1 MNWVLNTIAYGD
13 LMAQE
18 SFGQLDIIDS
28 VKGLGFDHIELRSEY
43 FDGSEQELADLKA
56 ANKEAGLTIFLSVPA
71 PLFEDGLLNPELEDY
86 FELAQAVGAV
96 QLKVNLG
103 AYNPETVVADM
114 TLVNKLIDRISIS
127 LTLEN
132 DNTQATGASDYFKA
146 FLQDN
151 GNDKVGMCFDVGNF
165 LYLDEDP
172 VAAVKNVL
180 PLVHYV
186 HLKQVEQ
193 ATNTSLAGLS
203 VGDVDIVAVLKE
215 IDPAIP
221 IAIECQY
228 KASDIAEVEGQ
239 IKNDIENILSGL
251 N

>member
-18 SFGQLDIIDS
+18 SFGQLDMIDS
-28 VKGLGFDHIELRSEY
+28 VKGLGFDYIELRSEY
-43 FDGSEQELADLKA
+43 FDGSDQELVDLKA
-56 ANKEAGLTIFLSVPA
+56 ANQEAGLTVFLSVPA
-71 PLFEDGLLNPELEDY
+71 PLFEEGLLNPELENY
-86 FELAQAVGAV
+86 FELAQAVGAI

-103 AYNPETVVADM
+103 AYNQETVATDM
-114 TLVNKLIDRISIS
+114 TLVNNLIDRFGIS

-165 LYLDEDP
+165 LYFDEDP

-180 PLVHYV
+180 PFVHYV

-215 IDPAIP
+215 VGQVIP
-221 IAIECQY
+221 VAVECQY
-228 KASDIAEVEGQ
+228 KASDIMEVEGQ

>member
-1 MNWVLNTIAYGD
+1 MNWVLNTIASGE

-18 SFGQLDIIDS
+18 SFGQLDIIGS
-28 VKGLGFDHIELRSEY
+28 VKGLGFDNIELRSDY
-43 FDGSEQELADLKA
+43 FDGSDQELVDLKA
-56 ANKEAGLTIFLSVPA
+56 ANKEAGLTVFLSVPA
-71 PLFEDGLLNPELEDY
+71 PLFEEGLVNPELENF

-103 AYNPETVVADM
+103 AYSPETVAQDM
-114 TLVNKLIDRISIS
+114 ILVYNLIDRFGIS
-127 LTLEN
+127 LALEN
-132 DNTQATGASDYFKA
+132 DNTQATGASNHFKA

-165 LYLDEDP
+165 LYFDEDP

-203 VGDVDIVAVLKE
+203 VGDVDIVAILKE
-215 IDPAIP
+215 VAPAIP
-221 IAIECQY
+221 VAIECQY
-228 KASDIAEVEGQ
+228 KASDVAEVEGQ

>member
-1 MNWVLNTIAYGD
+1 MNWVLNAIAYGD

-18 SFGQLDIIDS
+18 NFGQLDMIDS
-28 VKGLGFDHIELRSEY
+28 VKGLGFDYIELRSEY
-43 FDGSEQELADLKA
+43 FDGSEQELADLKV
-56 ANKEAGLTIFLSVPA
+56 ANKEAGLTVFLSVPA

-103 AYNPETVVADM
+103 AYNSETVVADM
-114 TLVNKLIDRISIS
+114 TLVNKLIDRFSIS

-132 DNTQATGASDYFKA
+132 DITQATGASDYFKA

-165 LYLDEDP
+165 LYFDEDP
-172 VAAVKNVL
+172 VLAVKNVL

-203 VGDVDIVAVLKE
+203 VGDVDIVAILKE

-221 IAIECQY
+221 VAIECQY

>member
-18 SFGQLDIIDS
+18 SFGQLDMIDS
-28 VKGLGFDHIELRSEY
+28 VKGLGFDYIELRSEY
-43 FDGSEQELADLKA
+43 FDGSDQELVDLKA
-56 ANKEAGLTIFLSVPA
+56 ANQEAGLTVFLSVPA
-71 PLFEDGLLNPELEDY
+71 PLFEEGLLNPELENY
-86 FELAQAVGAV
+86 FELAQAVGAI

-103 AYNPETVVADM
+103 AYNQETVATDM
-114 TLVNKLIDRISIS
+114 TLVNNLIDRFGIS

-165 LYLDEDP
+165 LYFDEDP
-172 VAAVKNVL
+172 VAALKNVL

-203 VGDVDIVAVLKE
+203 VGGVDIVAVLKE

>member
-18 SFGQLDIIDS
+18 SFGQLDMIDS
-28 VKGLGFDHIELRSEY
+28 VKGLGFDYIELRSEY
-43 FDGSEQELADLKA
+43 FDGSDQELVDLKA
-56 ANKEAGLTIFLSVPA
+56 ANQEAGLTVFLSVPA
-71 PLFEDGLLNPELEDY
+71 PLFEEGLLNSELENY
-86 FELAQAVGAV
+86 FELAQAVGAI

-103 AYNPETVVADM
+103 AYNQETVATDM
-114 TLVNKLIDRISIS
+114 TLVNNLIDRFGIS

-146 FLQDN
+146 FLKEN
-151 GNDKVGMCFDVGNF
+151 ANDKVGMCFDVGNF
-165 LYLDEDP
+165 LYYDEDP
-172 VAAVKNVL
+172 VAAVKKVL
-180 PLVHYV
+180 PFVHYV

-215 IDPAIP
+215 VDQVIP
-221 IAIECQY
+221 VAVECQY
-228 KASDIAEVEGQ
+228 KASDIMEVEGQ

>member
-18 SFGQLDIIDS
+18 SFGQLDMIDS
-28 VKGLGFDHIELRSEY
+28 VKGLGFDYIELRSEY
-43 FDGSEQELADLKA
+43 FDGSDQELVDLKA
-56 ANKEAGLTIFLSVPA
+56 ANQEAGLTVFLSVPA
-71 PLFEDGLLNPELEDY
+71 PLFEEGLLNPELENY
-86 FELAQAVGAV
+86 FELAQAVGAI

-103 AYNPETVVADM
+103 AYNQETVATDM
-114 TLVNKLIDRISIS
+114 TLVNNLIDRFGIS

-132 DNTQATGASDYFKA
+132 DNTEETGASDYFKA

-165 LYLDEDP
+165 LFFDEDP
-172 VAAVKNVL
+172 VAAVKKVL
-180 PLVHYV
+180 PFVHYV

-215 IDPAIP
+215 VDQVIP
-221 IAIECQY
+221 VAVECQY
-228 KASDIAEVEGQ
+228 KASDIMEVEGQ

>member
-18 SFGQLDIIDS
+18 SFGQLDMIDS
-28 VKGLGFDHIELRSEY
+28 VKGLGFDYIELRSEY
-43 FDGSEQELADLKA
+43 FDGSDQELVDLKA
-56 ANKEAGLTIFLSVPA
+56 ANQEAGLTVFLSVPA
-71 PLFEDGLLNPELEDY
+71 PLFEEGLLNPELENY
-86 FELAQAVGAV
+86 FELAQAVGAI

-103 AYNPETVVADM
+103 AYNQETVATDM
-114 TLVNKLIDRISIS
+114 TLVNNLIDRFGIS

-165 LYLDEDP
+165 LYYDENP
-172 VAAVKNVL
+172 VAAVKKVL
-180 PLVHYV
+180 PFVHYV

-215 IDPAIP
+215 VDQAIP
-221 IAIECQY
+221 VAVECQY
-228 KASDIAEVEGQ
+228 KASDIMEVEGQ

>member
-1 MNWVLNTIAYGD
+1 MNWVSNTIAYGD

-18 SFGQLDIIDS
+18 SFSQLDIIDS
-28 VKGLGFDHIELRSEY
+28 VKELGFDHIELRSEY

-56 ANKEAGLTIFLSVPA
+56 ANKEAGLTVFLSVPA

-103 AYNPETVVADM
+103 AYNQETVVADM
-114 TLVNKLIDRISIS
+114 TLVNKLIDRFSIS

-165 LYLDEDP
+165 LYFDEDP

-203 VGDVDIVAVLKE
+203 VGDVDIVAILKE
-215 IDPAIP
+215 VAPAIP
-221 IAIECQY
+221 VAIECQY

-239 IKNDIENILSGL
+239 VKNDIENILSGL

>member
-28 VKGLGFDHIELRSEY
+28 VKGLGFDYIELRSEY
-43 FDGSEQELADLKA
+43 FDGSEQELVDLKA
-56 ANKEAGLTIFLSVPA
+56 ANQEAGLTVFLSVPA
-71 PLFEDGLLNPELEDY
+71 PVFEEGLLNPELENY
-86 FELAQAVGAV
+86 FELAQAVGAI

-103 AYNPETVVADM
+103 AYNQETVATDM
-114 TLVNKLIDRISIS
+114 TLVNKLIDRFGIS
-127 LTLEN
+127 LALEN

-146 FLQDN
+146 FLKDN

-165 LYLDEDP
+165 LYFDEDP

-186 HLKQVEQ
+186 HLKQVKQ

-203 VGDVDIVAVLKE
+203 VGDVDIVAILKE
-215 IDPAIP
+215 VAPAIP
-221 IAIECQY
+221 VAIECQY

>member
-18 SFGQLDIIDS
+18 SFGQLDMIDS
-28 VKGLGFDHIELRSEY
+28 VKGLGFDYIELRSEY
-43 FDGSEQELADLKA
+43 FDGSDQELVDLKA
-56 ANKEAGLTIFLSVPA
+56 ANQEAGLTVFLSVPA
-71 PLFEDGLLNPELEDY
+71 PLFEEGLLNPELENY
-86 FELAQAVGAV
+86 FELAQAVGAI

-103 AYNPETVVADM
+103 AYNQETVATDM
-114 TLVNKLIDRISIS
+114 TLVNNLIDRFGIS

-146 FLQDN
+146 FLQDH

-165 LYLDEDP
+165 LYYDEDP
-172 VAAVKNVL
+172 VAAVKKVL
-180 PLVHYV
+180 PFVHYV

-215 IDPAIP
+215 VDQVIP
-221 IAIECQY
+221 VAVECQY
-228 KASDIAEVEGQ
+228 KASDIMEVEGQ

>member
-1 MNWVLNTIAYGD
+1 MIWVLNTIAYGD
-13 LMAQE
+13 LLAQDD
-18 SFGQLDIIDS
+18 FGQLDMIDS
-28 VKGLGFDHIELRSEY
+28 VKGLGFDYIELRSEY
-43 FDGSEQELADLKA
+43 FDGSDQELADLKA
-56 ANKEAGLTIFLSVPA
+56 ANKEAGLTVFLSVPA
-71 PLFEDGLLNPELEDY
+71 TLFEEGLVNPELEKF

-103 AYNPETVVADM
+103 TYSPETVAEDM
-114 TLVNKLIDRISIS
+114 TLVNNLIDRFGIS
-127 LTLEN
+127 LALEN
-132 DNTQATGASDYFKA
+132 DNVQATGASNYFKA

-165 LYLDEDP
+165 LYFNEDP

-180 PLVHYV
+180 PLVYYV

-203 VGDVDIVAVLKE
+203 VGDVDIFAVLKE
-215 IDPAIP
+215 VDQAIP
-221 IAIECQY
+221 VAVECQY
-228 KASDIAEVEGQ
+228 KASDISEVEGQ

>member
-1 MNWVLNTIAYGD
+1 EN
-13 LMAQE
+13 
-18 SFGQLDIIDS
+18 
-28 VKGLGFDHIELRSEY
+28 
-43 FDGSEQELADLKA
+43 
-56 ANKEAGLTIFLSVPA
+56 
-71 PLFEDGLLNPELEDY
+71 Y
-86 FELAQAVGAV
+86 FELAQAVGAI

-103 AYNPETVVADM
+103 AYNQETVATDM
-114 TLVNKLIDRISIS
+114 TLVNKLIDRFGIS
-127 LTLEN
+127 LALEN

-165 LYLDEDP
+165 LYFDEDP

-215 IDPAIP
+215 VAPAIP
-221 IAIECQY
+221 VAVECQY

>member
-1 MNWVLNTIAYGD
+1 MNWVLNAIAYGD

-18 SFGQLDIIDS
+18 SFGQLDMIDS
-28 VKGLGFDHIELRSEY
+28 VKGLGFDYIELRSEY
-43 FDGSEQELADLKA
+43 FDGSDQELVDLKA
-56 ANKEAGLTIFLSVPA
+56 ANKEAGLTVFLSVPA
-71 PLFEDGLLNPELEDY
+71 PLFEDGLLKPELEDY

-96 QLKVNLG
+96 QLKVSLG
-103 AYNPETVVADM
+103 AYNQETVATDM
-114 TLVNKLIDRISIS
+114 TLVNNLINRFGIS

-132 DNTQATGASDYFKA
+132 DITKATGASDYFKA

-165 LYLDEDP
+165 LYFDEDP
-172 VAAVKNVL
+172 VTAVKNVL

-215 IDPAIP
+215 VDPAIP
-221 IAIECQY
+221 VAVDCQY

>member
-1 MNWVLNTIAYGD
+1 MNWVLNAIAYGD

-18 SFGQLDIIDS
+18 NFGQLDMIDS
-28 VKGLGFDHIELRSEY
+28 VKGLGFDYIELRSEY

-56 ANKEAGLTIFLSVPA
+56 ANKEAGLTVFLSVPA
-71 PLFEDGLLNPELEDY
+71 PLFEGGLLNPELENY

-114 TLVNKLIDRISIS
+114 TLVNKLIDRFSIS

-165 LYLDEDP
+165 LYFDEDP
-172 VAAVKNVL
+172 VVAVKNVL

>member
-1 MNWVLNTIAYGD
+1 MNWVLNAIAYGD

-18 SFGQLDIIDS
+18 SFGQLDMIDS
-28 VKGLGFDHIELRSEY
+28 VKGLGFDYIELRSEY
-43 FDGSEQELADLKA
+43 FDGSDQELVDLKA
-56 ANKEAGLTIFLSVPA
+56 ANKEAGLTVFLSVPA
-71 PLFEDGLLNPELEDY
+71 PLFEDGLLKPELEDY

-103 AYNPETVVADM
+103 AYNQETVATDM
-114 TLVNKLIDRISIS
+114 TLVNNLINRFGIS

-132 DNTQATGASDYFKA
+132 DITKATGASDYFKA

-165 LYLDEDP
+165 LYFDEDP
-172 VAAVKNVL
+172 VTAVKNVL

-215 IDPAIP
+215 IDLAIP

>member
-18 SFGQLDIIDS
+18 SFGQLDMIDS
-28 VKGLGFDHIELRSEY
+28 VKGLGFDYIELRSEY
-43 FDGSEQELADLKA
+43 FDGSDQELVDLKA
-56 ANKEAGLTIFLSVPA
+56 ANQEAGLTVFLSVPA
-71 PLFEDGLLNPELEDY
+71 PLFEEGLLNPELENY
-86 FELAQAVGAV
+86 FELAQAVGAI

-103 AYNPETVVADM
+103 AYNQETVATDM
-114 TLVNKLIDRISIS
+114 TLVNNLIDRFGIS

-146 FLQDN
+146 FLKEN
-151 GNDKVGMCFDVGNF
+151 ANDKVGMCFDVGNF
-165 LYLDEDP
+165 LYYDEDP
-172 VAAVKNVL
+172 VAAVKKVL
-180 PLVHYV
+180 PFVHYV

-215 IDPAIP
+215 VGQVIP
-221 IAIECQY
+221 VAVECQY
-228 KASDIAEVEGQ
+228 KASDIMEVEGQ
-239 IKNDIENILSGL
+239 IKNDIENILPGL

>member
-18 SFGQLDIIDS
+18 SFGQLDMIDS
-28 VKGLGFDHIELRSEY
+28 VKGLGFDYIELRSEY
-43 FDGSEQELADLKA
+43 FDGSDQELVDLKA
-56 ANKEAGLTIFLSVPA
+56 ANQKAGLTVFLSVPA
-71 PLFEDGLLNPELEDY
+71 PLFEEGLLNPELENY
-86 FELAQAVGAV
+86 FELAQAVGAI

-114 TLVNKLIDRISIS
+114 TLVNKLIDRFSIS

-132 DNTQATGASDYFKA
+132 DITKATGASDYFKA

-165 LYLDEDP
+165 LYFDEDP
-172 VAAVKNVL
+172 VTEVKNVL

-203 VGDVDIVAVLKE
+203 VGDVDFVAVLKE

>member
-18 SFGQLDIIDS
+18 SFGQLDMIDS
-28 VKGLGFDHIELRSEY
+28 VKGLGFDYIELRSEY
-43 FDGSEQELADLKA
+43 FDGSDQELVDLKA
-56 ANKEAGLTIFLSVPA
+56 ANQEAGLTVFLSVPA
-71 PLFEDGLLNPELEDY
+71 PLFEEGLLNPELENY
-86 FELAQAVGAV
+86 FELAQAVGAI

-103 AYNPETVVADM
+103 AYNQETVATDM
-114 TLVNKLIDRISIS
+114 TLVNNLIDRFGIS

-146 FLQDN
+146 FLKEN
-151 GNDKVGMCFDVGNF
+151 ANDKVGMCFDVGNF
-165 LYLDEDP
+165 LYYDEDP
-172 VAAVKNVL
+172 VAAVKKVL
-180 PLVHYV
+180 PFVHYV

-215 IDPAIP
+215 VGQVIP
-221 IAIECQY
+221 VAVECQY
-228 KASDIAEVEGQ
+228 KASDIMEVEGQ

>member
-18 SFGQLDIIDS
+18 SFGQLDMIDS
-28 VKGLGFDHIELRSEY
+28 VKGLGFDYIELRSEY
-43 FDGSEQELADLKA
+43 FDGSDQELVDLKA
-56 ANKEAGLTIFLSVPA
+56 ANQEAGLTVFLSVPA
-71 PLFEDGLLNPELEDY
+71 PLFEEGLLNPELENY
-86 FELAQAVGAV
+86 FELAQAVGAI

-103 AYNPETVVADM
+103 AYNQETVATDM
-114 TLVNKLIDRISIS
+114 TLVNNLIDRFGIS

-165 LYLDEDP
+165 LYYDEDP
-172 VAAVKNVL
+172 VAAVKKVL
-180 PLVHYV
+180 PFVHYV

-215 IDPAIP
+215 VGQVIP
-221 IAIECQY
+221 VAVECQY
-228 KASDIAEVEGQ
+228 KASDIMEVEGQ

>member
-1 MNWVLNTIAYGD
+1 MNWVLNAIAYGD

-18 SFGQLDIIDS
+18 SFGQLDMIDS
-28 VKGLGFDHIELRSEY
+28 VKGLGFDYIELRSEY
-43 FDGSEQELADLKA
+43 FDGSDQELVDLKA
-56 ANKEAGLTIFLSVPA
+56 ANKEAGLTVFLSVPA
-71 PLFEDGLLNPELEDY
+71 PLFEDGLLKPELEDY

-114 TLVNKLIDRISIS
+114 TLVNKLIDRFSIS

-132 DNTQATGASDYFKA
+132 DITKATGASDYFKA

-165 LYLDEDP
+165 LYFDEDP
-172 VAAVKNVL
+172 VTAVKNVL

-215 IDPAIP
+215 VDPAIP

-228 KASDIAEVEGQ
+228 KASDIVEVEGQ

>member
-1 MNWVLNTIAYGD
+1 MNTLTV
-13 LMAQE
+13 Q
-18 SFGQLDIIDS
+18 
-28 VKGLGFDHIELRSEY
+28 
-43 FDGSEQELADLKA
+43 
-56 ANKEAGLTIFLSVPA
+56 NKNWGPKSSNQEAGLTVFLSVPA
-71 PLFEDGLLNPELEDY
+71 PLFEEGLLNPELENY
-86 FELAQAVGAV
+86 FELAQAVGAI

-103 AYNPETVVADM
+103 AYNQETVATDM
-114 TLVNKLIDRISIS
+114 TLVNNLIDCFGIS

-165 LYLDEDP
+165 LYYDEDP
-172 VAAVKNVL
+172 VAAVKKVL

-203 VGDVDIVAVLKE
+203 VGDVDVGAILKE

-221 IAIECQY
+221 VAIECQY
-228 KASDIAEVEGQ
+228 KASILRKLKDKSKTISK
-239 IKNDIENILSGL
+239 ISIWLKLENSQKCLWTNL
-251 N
+251 

>member
-96 QLKVNLG
+96 KLKVNLG

-172 VAAVKNVL
+172 VAALKNVL